1 MATTRVPRSLSR
13 FALAALLCASAA
25 QAALAPSARLC
36 APQAGK
42 PAKAAKPA
50 KLDRVDDLI
59 QRGRAALEAGQTSE
73 ATQFFAQAEALEP
86 DSLRTRT
93 WVLRGWIAE
102 KRVNDTLDEIDA
114 LSKKHANAPEIDY
127 LYGMTF
133 ALSAQLKLDQNVN
146 DSSLQMNIEDA
157 SAALARATEA
167 DPERFH
173 DAWLPLA
180 RNAWYA
186 QNLELARGA
195 GERAVELRPKDPEAH
210 FVLGE
215 IALSQYVA
223 RRPAEGAPADAEQAK
238 LAEGDWKL
246 ADESF
251 ATAAQAFEALGSSA
265 AARAASAWTKHGY
278 VQIWKQRKEQAQK
291 SFRKAVA
298 LEPEQSD
305 FGGLL
310 KQLEADGLRA
320 VLEGAHADFV
330 AKHGKDDPRD
340 ATLLWWLGYARLWSG
355 APEKGAADFEAC
367 LAKNPAFVGCWY
379 WAARC
384 YEAAGKDE
392 AAFESL
398 RKLQDANGQ
407 QLIALIRDEGDNAFG
422 MLDRLVFRAQEPVQQ
437 MLQSGRADE
446 ALPRLANAA
455 LGTRLAAESLPAPR
469 DDAAKRRLALYWS
482 NHGLFLRDRASV
494 INALRTRPT
503 DEDSDPRALYE
514 RSYEA
519 YTQAT
524 LLVPDDPDFL
534 NDAAVVLHYNLKRD
548 YDEVQRMYEKA
559 KQRTQALLADKGTS
573 AELRTHYKTLSGWID
588 DNLAKLASDRS
599 RAESAPAGDAAAGG

>member
-1 MATTRVPRSLSR
+1 MATTRTSRFLPR
-13 FALAALLCASAA
+13 FALAACLCASAA
-25 QAALAPSARLC
+25 LAAPLAHAAPP
-36 APQAGK
+36 PQAG
-42 PAKAAKPA
+42 KAAKPA
-50 KLDRVDDLI
+50 KPGKLDAIDDLI
-59 QRGRAALEAGQTSE
+59 QRGRAALEAGQTGE
-73 ATQFFAQAEALEP
+73 AEALFAQAEALEP
-86 DSLRTRT
+86 GALRTRM
-93 WVLRGWIAE
+93 WVLRGWIAQ
-102 KRVNDTLDEIDA
+102 KRVNDTLDAIDELA
-114 LSKKHANAPEIDY
+114 KQHANAPEIDY

-133 ALSAQLKLDQNVN
+133 ALSAQLKLESNVN

-157 SAALARATEA
+157 SAALERATQA
-167 DPERFH
+167 DPERYW

-186 QNLELARGA
+186 QKLELARSA
-195 GERAVELRPKDPEAH
+195 GERAVKLRPKDPEAH
-210 FVLGE
+210 FALGE

-223 RRPAEGAPADAEQAK
+223 RRPAEGAAADAQQAK
-238 LAEGDWKL
+238 LAEGDWKA

-251 ATAAQAFEALGSSA
+251 AAAAQAYEQLGASA
-265 AARAASAWTKHGY
+265 KAASAWLKHGF
-278 VQIWKQRKEQAQK
+278 VQMWKQRKEPAQK

-298 LEPEQSD
+298 LDPEASD
-305 FGGLL
+305 YGALL
-310 KQLEADGLRA
+310 KQLEVDGLRA

-330 AKHGKDDPRD
+330 AKHGKDDARD
-340 ATLLWWLGYARLWSG
+340 ATMLWWLGYARLWSG

-392 AAFESL
+392 QAFASL
-398 RKLQDANGQ
+398 RKLQDTNGQ
-407 QLIALIRDEGDNAFG
+407 QLLALIRDEGDNGFG

-437 MLQSGRADE
+437 MLQSGRVDE
-446 ALPRLANAA
+446 ALPRLADAA
-455 LGTRLAAESLPAPR
+455 LGTRLAAESLPAPQ

-494 INALRTRPT
+494 INALRTPPT

-524 LLVPDDPDFL
+524 LLVPEDPDFL
-534 NDAAVVLHYNLKRD
+534 NDAAVVLHYNLRRE
-548 YDEVQRMYEKA
+548 YDQAQRMYEKA
-559 KQRTQALLADKGTS
+559 KQRVQALLADKSTS
-573 AELRTHYKTLSGWID
+573 AEMRTHYKQLDGWID
-588 DNLAKLASDRS
+588 DNLKKLAADRE
-599 RAESAPAGDAAAGG
+599 RAPAGDAAPGG